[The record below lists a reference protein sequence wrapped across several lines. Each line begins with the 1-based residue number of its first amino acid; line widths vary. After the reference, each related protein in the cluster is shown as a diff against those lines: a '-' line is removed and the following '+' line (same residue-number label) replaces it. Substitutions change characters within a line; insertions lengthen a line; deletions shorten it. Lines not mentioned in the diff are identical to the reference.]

1 MKTLRII
8 ALSFAASALMIVS
21 SNAFD
26 VRIGA
31 SVGFAQIE
39 ADGSETL
46 KTTSVVTTHSEQAN
60 AIIPSLFAEIGIWKG
75 FGVGIDN
82 ISGSAD
88 LAGGKRNRVD
98 VGTHS
103 DAVVTTTNTADA
115 EVDGIRTTYLVKT
128 FQNGLIVKYGNSEA
142 DIITKE
148 TLATGTTYGNKSVD
162 GTHYGI
168 GYERLNDDNGLF
180 FRTVYEHTDFD
191 EIKLTGSADADD
203 LTNIIKANVDVTML
217 RLSVGKKF

>member
-26 VRIGA
+26 FRIGA

-115 EVDGIRTTYLVKT
+115 EVDGIKTNYFVKT
-128 FQNGLIVKYGNSEA
+128 FNNGLILKYGTSTA
-142 DIITKE
+142 DVITKE
-148 TLATGTTYGNKSVD
+148 TLATGTAYGNKSVD

-191 EIKLTGSADADD
+191 EIKLTGSVTETTA
-203 LTNIIKANVDVTML
+203 NVIKANVDMTML

>member
-26 VRIGA
+26 FRIGA

-115 EVDGIRTTYLVKT
+115 EVDGIRTNYFVKT
-128 FQNGLIVKYGNSEA
+128 FNNGLILKYGTSTA
-142 DIITKE
+142 DVITKE
-148 TLATGTTYGNKSVD
+148 TLATGTAYGNKTVD

-191 EIKLTGSADADD
+191 EIKLTGSVTETTA
-203 LTNIIKANVDVTML
+203 NVIKANVDMTML

>member
-26 VRIGA
+26 FRIGA

-115 EVDGIRTTYLVKT
+115 EVDGIKTNYFVKT
-128 FQNGLIVKYGNSEA
+128 FNNGLILKYGSSEA
-142 DIITKE
+142 DVITKE
-148 TLATGTTYGNKSVD
+148 TLATGTAYGNKTVD

-191 EIKLTGSADADD
+191 EIKLTGSVTETTA
-203 LTNIIKANVDVTML
+203 NVIKANVDVTML

>member
-8 ALSFAASALMIVS
+8 ALSFAASALMLVS
-21 SNAFD
+21 SNALEF
-26 VRIGA
+26 RIGA
-31 SVGFAQIE
+31 SAGFAQIE

-46 KTTSVVTTHSEQAN
+46 KTTSVVTTHSEA
-60 AIIPSLFAEIGIWKG
+60 AVAVIPSLFAEVSLWRG
-75 FGVGIDN
+75 FGVGIDS

-88 LAGGKRNRVD
+88 LANGKRNRVD

-115 EVDGIRTTYLVKT
+115 EVDGIRTSYLVKT

-168 GYERLNDDNGLF
+168 GYERLNEDNGLF
-180 FRTVYEHTDFD
+180 LRTVYEHTDFD
-191 EIKLTGSADADD
+191 EVKLTGAADADGVS
-203 LTNIIKANVDVTML
+203 NIIKANVDVSML
-217 RLSVGKKF
+217 KISVGKRF

>member
-26 VRIGA
+26 FRIGA

-115 EVDGIRTTYLVKT
+115 EVDGIKTNYFVKT
-128 FQNGLIVKYGNSEA
+128 FNNGLILKYGSSEA
-142 DIITKE
+142 DVITKE
-148 TLATGTTYGNKSVD
+148 TLATGTAYGNKTVD

-191 EIKLTGSADADD
+191 EIKLTGSVTETTA
-203 LTNIIKANVDVTML
+203 NVIKANVDMTML